1 MTGDTYS
8 KENRTEE
15 EMVERRTWVFLLAG
29 LLIVVVVTTVV
40 VGIYVGRGA
49 GRGERV
55 ERVEVPE
62 NLPKNTTESTDGHGV
77 KKRTGRMNPWE
88 INQSEYRHTID
99 TISNSICF
107 ESMK

>member
-1 MTGDTYS
+1 M
-8 KENRTEE
+8 
-15 EMVERRTWVFLLAG
+15 FLLAG

-49 GRGERV
+49 GRG

-99 TISNSICF
+99 TILNSICF
-107 ESMK
+107 EAMR